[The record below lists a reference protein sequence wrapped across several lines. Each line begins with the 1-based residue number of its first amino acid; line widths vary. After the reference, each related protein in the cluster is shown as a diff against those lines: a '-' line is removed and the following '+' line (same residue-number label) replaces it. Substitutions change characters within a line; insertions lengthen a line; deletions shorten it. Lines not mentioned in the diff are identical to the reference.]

1 MKVKSKN
8 KSFYHWLVVAA
19 CCGMA
24 ISSIGIVTNCMGV
37 FYSPVAESL
46 GVGRGSVALFNT
58 IVHLSTGFAT
68 PIIANLMKK
77 LPLKPI
83 LLTGALLVAVGVT
96 LLSTAKSVWVF
107 YVISPFVGIGAA
119 CTSSM
124 AILTVLNNWFKLSY
138 GTASG
143 LALACS
149 GIGGAILA
157 PTFSTIIGLIGWRMA
172 FVAAGAVAAVASL
185 PGILLVIRMTPQEK
199 GLLPYGSTEENS
211 APNTP
216 KAAGKKSSF
225 AELFSL
231 TFVLAL
237 LMGFLVSGMN
247 SINSH
252 LPGYAEELGFSSSIG
267 ALMVTCCMIGNIS
280 SKLILGVLCDTL
292 GAVKGCYIMFASV
305 ISALLLFLFGPSDAA
320 WLPLVAACLFGA
332 VFSLGGIGFSQVI
345 RLVYGPE
352 KFPSVYAFG
361 SVAPYIGTAV
371 MNSGF
376 GFIYD
381 FAGTYR
387 PALFITLA
395 MAVSSVLL
403 VFILNRRKENN
414 T

>member
-77 LPLKPI
+77 LPLKPV

-124 AILTVLNNWFKLSY
+124 TILTVLNNWFKLSY

-211 APNTP
+211 APKTP
-216 KAAGKKSSF
+216 KAVGKKSSAHGIPCF
-225 AELFSL
+225 RYEQ
-231 TFVLAL
+231 
-237 LMGFLVSGMN
+237 
-247 SINSH
+247 H
-252 LPGYAEELGFSSSIG
+252 QLP
-267 ALMVTCCMIGNIS
+267 
-280 SKLILGVLCDTL
+280 
-292 GAVKGCYIMFASV
+292 
-305 ISALLLFLFGPSDAA
+305 SAGL
-320 WLPLVAACLFGA
+320 
-332 VFSLGGIGFSQVI
+332 
-345 RLVYGPE
+345 R
-352 KFPSVYAFG
+352 
-361 SVAPYIGTAV
+361 
-371 MNSGF
+371 
-376 GFIYD
+376 
-381 FAGTYR
+381 
-387 PALFITLA
+387 
-395 MAVSSVLL
+395 
-403 VFILNRRKENN
+403 
-414 T
+414 

>member
-1 MKVKSKN
+1 
-8 KSFYHWLVVAA
+8 
-19 CCGMA
+19 
-24 ISSIGIVTNCMGV
+24 
-37 FYSPVAESL
+37 
-46 GVGRGSVALFNT
+46 
-58 IVHLSTGFAT
+58 
-68 PIIANLMKK
+68 
-77 LPLKPI
+77 
-83 LLTGALLVAVGVT
+83 
-96 LLSTAKSVWVF
+96 
-107 YVISPFVGIGAA
+107 
-119 CTSSM
+119 
-124 AILTVLNNWFKLSY
+124 
-138 GTASG
+138 
-143 LALACS
+143 
-149 GIGGAILA
+149 
-157 PTFSTIIGLIGWRMA
+157 
-172 FVAAGAVAAVASL
+172 
-185 PGILLVIRMTPQEK
+185 
-199 GLLPYGSTEENS
+199 
-211 APNTP
+211 
-216 KAAGKKSSF
+216 
-225 AELFSL
+225 
-231 TFVLAL
+231 
-237 LMGFLVSGMN
+237 MGFLVSGMN

-414 T
+414 A